1 MWKRLLRPSLWVA
14 IISIVA
20 YWDNTALHGS
30 FVYDDAG
37 SVIKNV
43 IVTGRVPWW
52 ESFRRD
58 FWGTSMKEPASH
70 KSFRPITTLTFR
82 LNWLYS
88 EMDTYPYHLVNV
100 ILHGLVSGLVTQVSA
115 FVFDGNTEGDLIAQL
130 ITGFVFGLHPVHA
143 EVVSNITR

>member
-1 MWKRLLRPSLWVA
+1 MWKSLLRPSLWVA
-14 IISIVA
+14 IISVVA
-20 YWDNTALHGS
+20 YWDKTALHGS

-37 SVIKNV
+37 SVAKNV
-43 IVTGRVPWW
+43 VVSGRVPWT
-52 ESFRRD
+52 EIVRRD

-100 ILHGLVSGLVTQVSA
+100 ALHGLVSGLVTQVSA
-115 FVFDGNTEGDLIAQL
+115 FVFDGNTESDIIAQL
-130 ITGFVFGLHPVHA
+130 ITGFLFGLHPVHA